1 MWRMPAG
8 VARAGHVLSLEEPL
22 RTFRLAGWQGM
33 TRQSMNTI
41 HTSLCS
47 AAIAICVLC
56 VFLIRSDTS
65 QPRKRFRY
73 FVIYLVVEAVAF
85 ALEWLTLHPT
95 APAKALWLGL
105 MMGLSFLVAPCLWL
119 FAREITEDKTPLI
132 RSLPARHFAI
142 IAAGTALTLPLIQM
156 AHSGPDY
163 SNPAYVPSKLH
174 SLFIHSTML
183 ACVILFLGQVPYYLR
198 ECVRILARHTDH
210 AKALFSN
217 VEDENLNALRVL
229 VFAVL
234 AKWCVGLL
242 STLNIL
248 TLGADKAWAVAFA
261 ALEVSVTLWALF
273 FVMRQ
278 SVVFTVDERNLVRD
292 LFDEPAGHPANAA
305 AKYARSGLDAP
316 TRMRIQRKLSDAM
329 NRLQSFRDSRLT
341 LRGLCQQIKE
351 NPHYVSQVINQD
363 LGSDFYDFINSHRIE
378 SAKQALAVTSD
389 KTMIEIA
396 LDVGF
401 NSKSTFNTAFRR
413 YTGMTPTEYR
423 ESLRTRLADNSAPS
437 YPNG

>member
-1 MWRMPAG
+1 
-8 VARAGHVLSLEEPL
+8 
-22 RTFRLAGWQGM
+22 
-33 TRQSMNTI
+33 MNTL
-41 HTSLCS
+41 HSSLCS

-56 VFLIRSDTS
+56 AFLARSDTS
-65 QPRKRFRY
+65 QPRKRSRY

-85 ALEWLTLHPT
+85 ALQWLTLHPT
-95 APAKALWLGL
+95 SPAKSLWLGL

-119 FAREITEDKTPLI
+119 FAREITEDKTPSI

-142 IAAGTALTLPLIQM
+142 IAAGIALTLPLMQV
-156 AHSGPDY
+156 AHSGPY
-163 SNPAYVPSKLH
+163 YWNPAYVPSKLH

-183 ACVILFLGQVPYYLR
+183 ACVILFLCQVPYYLR

-217 VEDENLNALRVL
+217 VEDKSLNALRVL
-229 VFAVL
+229 VFAVV
-234 AKWCVGLL
+234 AKWFVGLL
-242 STLNIL
+242 SALNVL
-248 TLGADKAWAVAFA
+248 TLGADQGWGVAFA

-278 SVVFTVDERNLVRD
+278 SIVFSVDERKLVHD
-292 LFDEPAGHPANAA
+292 LFDEPAGVPASAV
-305 AKYARSGLDAP
+305 AKYARSALDGP
-316 TRMRIQRKLSDAM
+316 TRMRIQRKLRDAM
-329 NRLQSFRDSRLT
+329 NSLQSFRDSRLT

-363 LGSDFYDFINSHRIE
+363 LGSDFYDFVNGHRIDC
-378 SAKQALAVTSD
+378 AKEALAVAPA
-389 KTMIEIA
+389 KTVIEIA
-396 LDVGF
+396 LEVGF

-423 ESLRTRLADNSAPS
+423 ESLRTPVQIRLSDDARPS
-437 YPNG
+437 YPDG